1 MFKYLT
7 LDILS
12 FVKIVIQFD
21 NLYVKVDKLRLLLL
35 SNEVRVNELKGEDKL
50 PLESDYDSTDMP
62 QEAST
67 VL

>member
-7 LDILS
+7 LDIS
-12 FVKIVIQFD
+12 SIVKIVMQFD

-50 PLESDYDSTDMP
+50 LLESDYDSTDTP